1 MLNRDDD
8 NDDDD
13 DDESDDDDEV
23 LEAIVKVKV
32 MKMVMVLE
40 C

>member
-13 DDESDDDDEV
+13 DDESDDDEEV